1 MGYKVKARQKES
13 GREPKA
19 EKFQRSV
26 VLDSVRNYRG
36 SKMRDRRLRRP
47 YEKTDEH
54 EGWD

>member
-1 MGYKVKARQKES
+1 MGYKVKARQKET
-13 GREPKA
+13 GREPK
-19 EKFQRSV
+19 EKFQRSI

-36 SKMRDRRLRRP
+36 TKMRDRRLRRP